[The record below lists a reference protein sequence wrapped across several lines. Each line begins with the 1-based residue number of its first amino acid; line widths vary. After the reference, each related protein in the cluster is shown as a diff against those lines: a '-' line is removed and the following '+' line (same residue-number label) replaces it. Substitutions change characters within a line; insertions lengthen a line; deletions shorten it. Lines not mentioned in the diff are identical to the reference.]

1 MLQIS
6 NLHAGYGQLQ
16 ILFGVDLSAQLNEI
30 TLLIGPN
37 GAGKSTVLKAIF
49 NLLDIYD
56 GSITFDNANITKEKT
71 HHLIH
76 HGLVFIPQGRS
87 IFPNLSVRENL
98 EMGGFLLGRGLLQE
112 RLHQVMID
120 FPVLALK
127 AKSPARLLSG
137 GQQQLLA
144 IGRALMYAPRLLLLD
159 EPSLG
164 LSPIMTQGVFEKI
177 VELKKERGI
186 GTLLVEQNA
195 KAASAIA
202 DKIYLL
208 ENGQVVLSG
217 GREILAHEKIKHVY
231 LGGV

>member
-1 MLQIS
+1 MLQIT
-6 NLHAGYGQLQ
+6 NLHAGYEQLQ
-16 ILFGVDLSAQLNEI
+16 ILFGVNCEAKFNEI

-37 GAGKSTVLKAIF
+37 GAGKSTVLKSIF
-49 NLLDIYD
+49 NLVDIYD
-56 GSITFDNANITKEKT
+56 GQIRVDRREITKIPTYEC
-71 HHLIH
+71 IQ
-76 HGLVFIPQGRS
+76 HGLAYVPQGRP
-87 IFPNLSVRENL
+87 IFPNLNVRENIEL
-98 EMGGFLLGRGLLQE
+98 GGLLLGRSLLHE
-112 RLHQVMID
+112 RVEYVFHE

-127 AKSPARLLSG
+127 AKKPARSLSG
-137 GQQQLLA
+137 GQQQMVVLA
-144 IGRALMYAPRLLLLD
+144 RALMPSPKLLLLD

-164 LSPIMTQGVFEKI
+164 LSPVMMQGIFEKL
-177 VELKKERGI
+177 VELKKQGI

-217 GREILAHEKIKHVY
+217 GREILAHEKIKRVH